1 MSFGKTAVLFF
12 SYTLNDEYGVGS
24 FGLNRKGFS
33 NLYKFFVNKA
43 LKTVEEAG
51 LPLIE
56 AYSNQQI
63 GDTFSERLI
72 NSLKSVSDKGF
83 ERVIIIGNDAPQLSV
98 GDVLS
103 AKTALD
109 EGLNVL
115 GKDKRGGVYLIGLD
129 LKTFN
134 SAPLR
139 VIQWH
144 SSHVYRQLSEVL
156 GDVYELSER
165 YDINRIAD
173 LKSLLNVRGSLTLG
187 IRRFLM
193 FIVTFQHKVTR
204 THLFINF
211 FIFEDHL
218 DRGPP
223 RLAF

>member
-12 SYTLNDEYGVGS
+12 SRTLNDEYGAGS

-33 NLYKFFVNKA
+33 TLYKFFVNKA

-56 AYSNQQI
+56 AYSNQQV

-72 NSLKSVSDKGF
+72 HSLKSVSDKGF

-98 GDVLS
+98 DDMLS
-103 AKTALD
+103 AETALN
-109 EGLNVL
+109 EGVNVL

-134 SAPLR
+134 SAHLQR
-139 VIQWH
+139 VQWH
-144 SSHVYRQLSEVL
+144 STHVYRQLSKLL
-156 GDVYELSER
+156 GDAYELSER
-165 YDINRIAD
+165 YDINRISD
-173 LKSLLNVRGSLTLG
+173 LKSLMNVRGTLTLG
-187 IRRFLM
+187 IRRFLKL
-193 FIVTFQHKVTR
+193 IITFQHKISQK
-204 THLFINF
+204 HLIIKF

-223 RLAF
+223 HPAL